1 MGEWFDFNCG
11 YNACID
17 EILKGEEWKMLSRN
31 ANYDMNEALDE
42 IKEKKLILDTKV
54 ETQLILQL
62 LVSKGIVTRE
72 EVSAMREKVKN
83 SQKYKTSYEYLE
95 NAEQKAKYYKS
106 NPEQHLKDILNAKM
120 NGTIT

>member
-1 MGEWFDFNCG
+1 
-11 YNACID
+11 
-17 EILKGEEWKMLSRN
+17 MLSRN

-95 NAEQKAKYYKS
+95 NAEQKAKYYQS
-106 NPEQHLKDILNAKM
+106 NPEQHLKDIFNAKM